1 MHHIFYLPGIMY
13 MLDGLEVDLSSDH
26 QLYPIIKTAGGKK
39 EKKEKKE
46 TLKTVS
52 RVWIYANALHAPPGF
67 LFYLFFYFFC

>member
-1 MHHIFYLPGIMY
+1 

-26 QLYPIIKTAGGKK
+26 RLYPIIKTAGG
-39 EKKEKKE
+39 KKEKKE

-67 LFYLFFYFFC
+67 LFYYLFFLLSMGFK